1 MLFVIMTKSLIR
13 LDSIVRVSLNN
24 DCMTNRH
31 DERQ

>member
-1 MLFVIMTKSLIR
+1 MTNSLIR
-13 LDSIVRVSLNN
+13 LDNTIRASLND

>member
-1 MLFVIMTKSLIR
+1 MTNSLIR
-13 LDSIVRVSLNN
+13 LDSAVRASLND

>member
-1 MLFVIMTKSLIR
+1 MTKSLIR
-13 LDSIVRVSLNN
+13 LGNTVRDSLNN